1 MQKSRVDVCTPKQ
14 NIQQA
19 SIISISFCIIVICD
33 IIFSCIIVIFS
44 SFVPLSYN
52 ASEGNIQQWCT
63 EHLLYIPSC
72 ILIIISSCVVVILF
86 FSANK
91 DVIFTQYFHL
101 YVSSYSHVIACH
113 SYIVEVKFITSY
125 YCSLQ
130 VPSRGINSHHSFT
143 HFILF

>member
-1 MQKSRVDVCTPKQ
+1 MIVPPSRTYSKLLLSLFLSV
-14 NIQQA
+14 
-19 SIISISFCIIVICD
+19 SLSFVILF
-33 IIFSCIIVIFS
+33 FSCIIVIFS

-130 VPSRGINSHHSFT
+130 VPSRGINSHHFFT
-143 HFILF
+143 RQRS